1 MKLETTI
8 MKKILSLIL
17 IFSLSFVNSQKK
29 SGMHSQEKFE
39 SIFENMNW
47 ENKII
52 IGNGKISVAQ
62 DKYTKKLMTIIEA
75 YNNKDAKTYAQFN
88 SVDGRKDVE
97 NDLKNQFENN
107 IETVLITPYRIE
119 PTKVE
124 GEDVTRVEVWSNK
137 KISYYNGSKEN
148 YWTVDVYIFNSE
160 DLIDGYYSHTF
171 RPGGNEY
178 GLNFGGKFIAE
189 GNANNGR
196 PFVFSNKGEVDFI
209 EKFAEAYNS
218 MNVEALSSLD
228 RVSEVDINTPDNQQL
243 KLNFNDKEFWKS
255 FFKGKESIN
264 WNIWAIIPIKIANT
278 DPASGATVY
287 STHTTIFE
295 DGQEIKEERVQLFF
309 FDVDGNLVRVNGY
322 NKSL

>member
-1 MKLETTI
+1 

-52 IGNGKISVAQ
+52 TGNGKISVAQ
-62 DKYTKKLMTIIEA
+62 DKYTKKIMTIIEA

-255 FFKGKESIN
+255 FQG
-264 WNIWAIIPIKIANT
+264 
-278 DPASGATVY
+278 
-287 STHTTIFE
+287 
-295 DGQEIKEERVQLFF
+295 
-309 FDVDGNLVRVNGY
+309 
-322 NKSL
+322 KSL

>member
-1 MKLETTI
+1 

-17 IFSLSFVNSQKK
+17 IFSLSCVNSQKK
-29 SGMHSQEKFE
+29 SGMQSQEKFE

>member
-1 MKLETTI
+1 MKQITL
-8 MKKILSLIL
+8 LLL
-17 IFSLSFVNSQKK
+17 IFSFGTINAQKK

-52 IGNGKISVAQ
+52 TGNGKISVAQ
-62 DKYTKKLMTIIEA
+62 DRYTEKIMTIIEA
-75 YNNKDAKTYAQFN
+75 YNNKDAKLYAQFN
-88 SVDGRKDVE
+88 SVDGRADVE
-97 NDLKNQFENN
+97 NDLKNQFENI
-107 IETVLITPYRIE
+107 IETALITPYRIE

-137 KISYYNGSKEN
+137 KISYYNGSKED
-148 YWTVDVYIFNSE
+148 YWTVDIYIFNTE

-171 RPGGNEY
+171 RPGNNEY
-178 GLNFGGKFIAE
+178 GLNYGGKFISE

-209 EKFAEAYNS
+209 ERFAEAYNN
-218 MNVEALSSLD
+218 MDADALSRLE
-228 RVSEVDINTPDNQQL
+228 RVSEVDINTPDNQKL
-243 KLNFNDKEFWKS
+243 KLNFNDIEFWKS
-255 FFKGKESIN
+255 FFKGKESIK
-264 WNIWAIIPIKIANT
+264 WDIWAIIPVKIANT

-287 STHTTIFE
+287 STHTTTLE

-322 NKSL
+322 NKSI

>member
-1 MKLETTI
+1 
-8 MKKILSLIL
+8 
-17 IFSLSFVNSQKK
+17 
-29 SGMHSQEKFE
+29 MHSQEKFE

-52 IGNGKISVAQ
+52 TGNGKISVAQ

-189 GNANNGR
+189 GNANNGS
-196 PFVFSNKGEVDFI
+196 PFVFTNKGEVDFI

-218 MNVEALSSLD
+218 MDVEALSSLD
-228 RVSEVDINTPDNQQL
+228 RVSEVDINTPENEQL

>member
-1 MKLETTI
+1 

-124 GEDVTRVEVWSNK
+124 GKDVTRVEVWSNK

>member
-1 MKLETTI
+1 

-52 IGNGKISVAQ
+52 TGNGKISVAQ

-189 GNANNGR
+189 GNANNGS

-218 MNVEALSSLD
+218 MDVEALSSLD
-228 RVSEVDINTPDNQQL
+228 RVSEVDINTPENEQL

>member
-1 MKLETTI
+1 

-52 IGNGKISVAQ
+52 TGNGKISVAQ

-75 YNNKDAKTYAQFN
+75 YNNKDAKKYAQFN

-189 GNANNGR
+189 GNANNGS

-218 MNVEALSSLD
+218 MDVEALSSLD

>member
-1 MKLETTI
+1 

-52 IGNGKISVAQ
+52 TGNGKISVAQ

-75 YNNKDAKTYAQFN
+75 YNNKDAKKYAQFN

-189 GNANNGR
+189 GNANNGS

-218 MNVEALSSLD
+218 MDVEALSSLD
-228 RVSEVDINTPDNQQL
+228 RVSEVDINTPENEQL